1 MNLKA
6 LRTKLNLTQ
15 KQLADLMSTTQQTVA
30 RWENEKTPLNTA
42 HIKQLCG
49 ILHCTAQELMGW
61 DFEDEGGFDSAMLSD
76 YGLPYGTLRLT
87 FAFGAKEFPIGE
99 VARDEV
105 DGFLDGR
112 SILNRRKHNSAWLA
126 LTTMGK
132 RLLLVNPAAIRT
144 LAIISDEIEAMPS
157 FGEEEEDYEVDASG
171 GGEFQQPIA
180 VKELLRVAFT
190 DGTEKSYRLSQAAA
204 DDIYAILAGNHPEA
218 GSMLVIEEHEAG
230 HLRTYVNSSEVA
242 MIELSAALF
251 DTMTTDVDGEVA
263 AYE

>member
-15 KQLADLMSTTQQTVA
+15 KQLADLMNTTQQTVA

-61 DFEDEGGFDSAMLSD
+61 DFEDEGGFDTAMLSD

-105 DGFLDGR
+105 DGFLSGR

-144 LAIISDEIEAMPS
+144 LAIISDDIAAMPS
-157 FGEEEEDYEVDASG
+157 FGEEEGYEVDASDEN
-171 GGEFQQPIA
+171 EFHQPIPA
-180 VKELLRVAFT
+180 KELVRVAFT
-190 DGTEKSYRLSQAAA
+190 DGTEKTYRLSQAAA

-251 DTMTTDVDGEVA
+251 DTMTTDFDGDVA